1 MINGATQIGLTKLD
15 ALYPE
20 CKGARNF
27 EEIPKAA
34 REFIAKVEKETGT
47 PVVFIGTGPDALDLV
62 DRRK

>member
-1 MINGATQIGLTKLD
+1 LD

-27 EEIPKAA
+27 AEIPKAA

-47 PVVFIGTGPDALDLV
+47 PVVFIGTGPDSLDLV